1 MFRMEKPAELVA
13 LEQAFATANEGG
25 NGYAFVSAPMA
36 ISALLDMLDGGNHL
50 VISEG
55 AHPDTYRMIES
66 IRRRS
71 AGLKV
76 GFADMAD
83 LDALEL
89 AVTGETRLLWVET
102 VSGPRLSRA
111 DLARV
116 VEFAKARDI
125 LVLADNSVL
134 GHDVLKPLAEGCDM
148 VFTSAPAL
156 TPADAGRGGLIAF
169 SENSGFGEDRFAY
182 LQRAYDAM
190 PGPAEAEALLAALS
204 AAPGHLSARAAAA
217 SRLAA
222 SLKDQAGVAEL
233 FYPGDG
239 CPDLS
244 VTFHGRPEEVD
255 AALARLTRFRPG
267 LVPGQPGAFWHYAHR
282 DYEAV
287 PEAIRRVLGI
297 PDGLVRFGVPAED
310 PDILIRD
317 FQDAFD

>member
-1 MFRMEKPAELVA
+1 MMFRMEKPAELVA

-25 NGYAFVSAPMA
+25 NGYAFISAPVA

-50 VISEG
+50 VLSEG
-55 AHPDTYRMIES
+55 AHPDTYRVIES
-66 IRRRS
+66 VRRRS

-76 GFADMAD
+76 GFADMGD

-89 AVTGETRLLWVET
+89 AVTDETRLLWVET

-134 GHDVLKPLAEGCDM
+134 GHEVLKPLAVGCDM
-148 VFTSAPAL
+148 VFTSAPA
-156 TPADAGRGGLIAF
+156 GRGGLIAF
-169 SENSGFGEDRFAY
+169 SESSGFVEDRFAY

-190 PGPAEAEALLAALS
+190 PGAAEAEALLEALN
-204 AAPGHLSARAAAA
+204 AAPGHVSARAEAAT
-217 SRLAA
+217 RLAA
-222 SLKDQAGVAEL
+222 SLKDRGSVAEL
-233 FYPGDG
+233 FYPCDG

-244 VTFHGRPEEVD
+244 VAFNGRSEEVD
-255 AALARLTRFRPG
+255 ASLARLARLRPG
-267 LVPGQPGAFWHYAHR
+267 LVPGQPGTFWHYALR

-287 PEAIRRVLGI
+287 PEVIRRVLGI

-310 PDILIRD
+310 PDALIRD
-317 FQDAFD
+317 FQAAFG

>member
-13 LEQAFATANEGG
+13 LEQAFATANGGG
-25 NGYAFVSAPMA
+25 NGYAFVSAPVA
-36 ISALLDMLDGGNHL
+36 ISAVLDTLDGGNHL
-50 VISEG
+50 VLSNG
-55 AHPDTYRMIES
+55 AHPDTYRVIES
-66 IRRRS
+66 VRRRS

-125 LVLADNSVL
+125 MVLADNSVL
-134 GHDVLKPLAEGCDM
+134 GHEAVKPLAEGCDM
-148 VFTSAPAL
+148 VFTSAPA
-156 TPADAGRGGLIAF
+156 DVGRGGLVAF
-169 SENSGFGEDRFAY
+169 SENSGFSEDRFAY
-182 LQRAYDAM
+182 LQRAFDAM
-190 PGPAEAEALLAALS
+190 PGPVEAEALRLALS
-204 AAPGHLSARAAAA
+204 AAPRHLAARAEAAA
-217 SRLAA
+217 RLAA
-222 SLKDQAGVAEL
+222 FLKDQECVTEL
-233 FYPGDG
+233 FYPGEG

-244 VTFHGRPEEVD
+244 VTFRGGPEEVD
-255 AALARLTRFRPG
+255 ATLARLARFRPG
-267 LVPGQPGAFWHYAHR
+267 LLPGQPGTFWYYALR

-310 PDILIRD
+310 PDVLIRD
-317 FQDAFD
+317 FQAAIG